1 MQISDLSLNKYILPY
16 FSQKKIL
23 CQLPLNIFAA
33 SKIKSF
39 QTALS
44 ENKSSYCARL
54 VIFLS
59 YKCYQQKDLVSHLVL
74 LTTKNSNTKRL
85 SWIAC
90 KICIRKHHFGIF
102 QLDNSSVFARYIWLH
117 EGPKPSVSVGENS
130 WLITICFTPV
140 IVKYFLCTRDIFSF
154 LF

>member
-33 SKIKSF
+33 SNIKSF

-44 ENKSSYCARL
+44 EKKAVYFARL

-74 LTTKNSNTKRL
+74 LTTKNF
-85 SWIAC
+85 
-90 KICIRKHHFGIF
+90 KHKKTFMNCM
-102 QLDNSSVFARYIWLH
+102 QDLH
-117 EGPKPSVSVGENS
+117 QETSLRNIP
-130 WLITICFTPV
+130 T
-140 IVKYFLCTRDIFSF
+140 
-154 LF
+154 

>member
-59 YKCYQQKDLVSHLVL
+59 YKCYQQKDLVSHWYCL
-74 LTTKNSNTKRL
+74 LQKIQTQKDFHESHARFASGNITSEYSN
-85 SWIAC
+85 
-90 KICIRKHHFGIF
+90 
-102 QLDNSSVFARYIWLH
+102 
-117 EGPKPSVSVGENS
+117 
-130 WLITICFTPV
+130 LIIPQ
-140 IVKYFLCTRDIFSF
+140 FLLDIFGYMKDQNQV
-154 LF
+154 

>member
-33 SKIKSF
+33 SNIKSF

-44 ENKSSYCARL
+44 EKKSSYCARL

-59 YKCYQQKDLVSHLVL
+59 YKCYQQKDLVM
-74 LTTKNSNTKRL
+74 LTTKNF
-85 SWIAC
+85 
-90 KICIRKHHFGIF
+90 KHKKTFMNRM
-102 QLDNSSVFARYIWLH
+102 QDLH
-117 EGPKPSVSVGENS
+117 QERSLRNIP
-130 WLITICFTPV
+130 T
-140 IVKYFLCTRDIFSF
+140 
-154 LF
+154 

>member
-59 YKCYQQKDLVSHLVL
+59 YKCYQQKDLVSHWYCL
-74 LTTKNSNTKRL
+74 LQKIQTQKDFHESHARFASGNITWEYSN
-85 SWIAC
+85 
-90 KICIRKHHFGIF
+90 
-102 QLDNSSVFARYIWLH
+102 
-117 EGPKPSVSVGENS
+117 
-130 WLITICFTPV
+130 LIIPQ
-140 IVKYFLCTRDIFSF
+140 FLLDIFGYMKDQNQV
-154 LF
+154 

>member
-1 MQISDLSLNKYILPY
+1 MQMSDLSLNKYILPY

-33 SKIKSF
+33 SNIKSF

-44 ENKSSYCARL
+44 EKKSSYCARL

-74 LTTKNSNTKRL
+74 LTTKNF
-85 SWIAC
+85 
-90 KICIRKHHFGIF
+90 KHKKTFMNGM
-102 QLDNSSVFARYIWLH
+102 QDLH
-117 EGPKPSVSVGENS
+117 QETSLRNIP
-130 WLITICFTPV
+130 T
-140 IVKYFLCTRDIFSF
+140 
-154 LF
+154 

>member
-33 SKIKSF
+33 SNIKSF

-44 ENKSSYCARL
+44 EKKSSYCARL

-59 YKCYQQKDLVSHLVL
+59 YKCYQQKDLVM
-74 LTTKNSNTKRL
+74 LTTKNF
-85 SWIAC
+85 
-90 KICIRKHHFGIF
+90 KHKKTFMNRM
-102 QLDNSSVFARYIWLH
+102 QDLH
-117 EGPKPSVSVGENS
+117 QETSLWNIP
-130 WLITICFTPV
+130 T
-140 IVKYFLCTRDIFSF
+140 
-154 LF
+154 